1 MPDIVPRRLVVAHIH
16 LQHQGEITILE
27 IQFRR
32 HQAFHRRGCRQGHA
46 CSGDPDIGAPAEL
59 KFFPA
64 SMIDNARQY
73 RSVPTTNTT
82 VDPAIGLAALINASV
97 QVLLDGNGRTA
108 MQKFRAIVIILPDD
122 AAI

>member
-1 MPDIVPRRLVVAHIH
+1 
-16 LQHQGEITILE
+16 
-27 IQFRR
+27 
-32 HQAFHRRGCRQGHA
+32 
-46 CSGDPDIGAPAEL
+46 
-59 KFFPA
+59 
-64 SMIDNARQY
+64 MIDNARQY